1 MVNKD
6 ETTYTRECNK
16 ETYVTQKND
25 MLPEAAQED
34 TSAPNWK
41 ISSKD
46 VDDQSS
52 HQLWE
57 TNTEPDNSDNGK

>member
-1 MVNKD
+1 
-6 ETTYTRECNK
+6 
-16 ETYVTQKND
+16 

-34 TSAPNWK
+34 TSAPNWR
-41 ISSKD
+41 ISSYD